1 MTRRY
6 PSQQGFSLA
15 EILFA
20 MAITSFALLALV
32 GVLPHGL
39 EGMRAAEQRSAEARI
54 VQYLT
59 TRHQLLPWDTLMKQ
73 TGEVIEYFDI
83 RGAPVHQGGM
93 DAVFATKTKIMDGL
107 PLPGEG
113 TTENP
118 YLKRLR
124 IWIAPN
130 VQLLGNPDRRRE
142 RWTTLVNMDKLPPIP
157 ASAEPGTDPGT
168 GTPPSAAP

>member
-1 MTRRY
+1 MSRRSS
-6 PSQQGFSLA
+6 SQQGFSLA

-59 TRHQLLPWDTLMKQ
+59 SRHQLLPWETLMKQ
-73 TGEVIEYFDI
+73 TGELTEYFDI
-83 RGAPVHQGGM
+83 RGAPVHQGGT
-93 DAVFATKTKIMDGL
+93 DAVFATKTKIMDAL

-113 TTENP
+113 ATENP

-142 RWTTLVNMDKLPPIP
+142 RWTMLVNMDKLPPIP
-157 ASAEPGTDPGT
+157 APADPGAGSGP
-168 GTPPSAAP
+168 GTPPAVAP